1 MSFLAGLIRAVG
13 DVTVLTGACLRELL
27 RRPFEWALIS
37 EQMFRLGV
45 RSMPLVGLTIAF
57 TGAVMALQVSYT
69 LAAYGAKL
77 YVGSFVAVTLIKEL
91 GPVLT
96 AVMFA
101 ARVGAGITAELGSM
115 NVTEQIDA
123 LRALGASP
131 VKKLVLPRLAALM
144 VMVPILTM
152 IGDLLGILGGMYVA
166 VAEIEQGAGYY
177 WSKVREFL
185 VLGDLLSGVGKT
197 FFFAFFIGI
206 IACYNGL
213 NTRGGA
219 SGVGRATTNTVVAA
233 SIAIFTSNFFLA
245 KLFLVLQSAFGGAS
259 W

>member
-1 MSFLAGLIRAVG
+1 MKRFVLLIGEVALLTWMS
-13 DVTVLTGACLRELL
+13 LRYAL
-27 RRPFEWALIS
+27 RRPWEHSLLV

-45 RSMPLVGLTIAF
+45 RSLPLVGLTAIF

-77 YVGSFVAVTLIKEL
+77 YVGSFVSVSIVKEL

-96 AVMFA
+96 AVMIA

-115 NVTEQIDA
+115 AVTEQIDA
-123 LRALGASP
+123 IRALGASP
-131 VKKLVLPRLAALM
+131 IKKLVMLPLLTVLAD
-144 VMVPILTM
+144 I
-152 IGDLLGILGGMYVA
+152 LGILGGAYIA
-166 VAEIEQGAGYY
+166 VIEIGQSHEYY

-185 VLGDLLSGVGKT
+185 TIGDVLSGTGKT
-197 FFFAFFIGI
+197 FFFAYFIGI
-206 IACYNGL
+206 IACYNGM

-219 SGVGRATTNTVVAA
+219 TGVGQATTNTVVAA
-233 SIAIFTSNFFLA
+233 SIAIFVSNFFLA
-245 KLFLVLQSAFGGAS
+245 KVFLFIQTGFGGA

>member
-1 MSFLAGLIRAVG
+1 MSFLTRLLTAIG
-13 DVTVLTGACLRELL
+13 DIALLTWDSTRQLF
-27 RRPFEWALIS
+27 RRPFEGALVA
-37 EQMFRLGV
+37 EQMFKLGV
-45 RSMPLVGLTIAF
+45 RSLPLVGLTTIF

-77 YVGSFVAVTLIKEL
+77 YVGSFVSITIIKEL

-115 NVTEQIDA
+115 TVTEQVDA

-131 VKKLVLPRLAALM
+131 VKKLVLPRLIALM
-144 VMVPILTM
+144 IMIPVLTM
-152 IGDLLGILGGMYVA
+152 IGNLLGILGGLYVA
-166 VAEIEQGAGYY
+166 VAEIGQTPGYY
-177 WSKVREFL
+177 FSKVKEFL
-185 VLGDLLSGVGKT
+185 YLGDLLSGTGKT
-197 FFFAFFIGI
+197 FFFAFFIAV

-213 NTRGGA
+213 KARGGA
-219 SGVGRATTNTVVAA
+219 TGVGQATTNTVVAA
-233 SIAIFTSNFFLA
+233 SVAIFTSNFFLA
-245 KLFLVLQSAFGGAS
+245 KAFLVLQITFGGGT

>member
-1 MSFLAGLIRAVG
+1 MSLLLKITTGVG
-13 DVTVLTGACLRELL
+13 RVTLLTWDTLRQLL
-27 RRPFEWALIS
+27 RRPFEWALIAD
-37 EQMFRLGV
+37 QMFRLGV
-45 RSMPLVGLTIAF
+45 RSLPIVGLTIVF

-77 YVGSFVAVTLIKEL
+77 YVGSFVSMTLIKEL

-131 VKKLVLPRLAALM
+131 VKKLVLPRILALLI
-144 VMVPILTM
+144 MVPILTM
-152 IGDLLGILGGMYVA
+152 IGDLLGIFGGMYVA
-166 VAEIEQGAGYY
+166 VAEIGQSPGYY
-177 WSKVREFL
+177 WSKVKEFL

-197 FFFAFFIGI
+197 FFFAYFIGI

-213 NTRGGA
+213 NTKGGA
-219 SGVGRATTNTVVAA
+219 TGVGRATTNTVVAA
-233 SIAIFTSNFFLA
+233 CVAIFTSNFFLS
-245 KLFLVLQSAFGGAS
+245 KLFLTLQTTFGGAA